1 MHETGVVPLFVHAV
15 SYHCLYETD
24 LVLLLSYQYK
34 RHKAIP
40 AEGQY
45 RHHCGNLVP
54 QRHSSRTSFPC
65 LGELPYASRNLGMT
79 TETH

>member
-15 SYHCLYETD
+15 SYDCLYETD

-45 RHHCGNLVP
+45 RHHCGSLVP
-54 QRHSSRTSFPC
+54 QRH
-65 LGELPYASRNLGMT
+65 
-79 TETH
+79 